1 MQIKR
6 VLSEEQRNCIGLI
19 IIGGSTLHHCLLE
32 ERDRIVVEAINSG
45 LLEMLNVS
53 QTI

>member
-19 IIGGSTLHHCLLE
+19 IIGGSTLHYCLYE
-32 ERDRIVVEAINSG
+32 ERDRIVVEAISSG